1 MTRGEAPSVKKKQYQ
16 LAMDG
21 KWIALKYFYEDNPM
35 EIVSP
40 MTMNNDTALHVVASN
55 RDSDLLKHLILLIKY
70 NAPEMLR
77 RALKI
82 ENNDGN
88 TPLHEAAASG
98 NLYAAK
104 LLVDEDKILS
114 GQSSFSSLV
123 EIRNQL
129 GESPLYR
136 AAAFGHTNLVKY
148 LASQVKPQ
156 QQDIEQQQL
165 ELAIEYHFNRNHDN
179 ISILQIAVI
188 SQHFE
193 TALWLLKK
201 YPDLANRKESNGL
214 TSLQLL
220 AQMPSAFEP
229 KFRQSKWKKLIYK
242 CLFDDDNC
250 DSERRSNQS
259 PNQNDDLESGSN
271 QPPNQNDEDLDRRS
285 NQPRQSSSS
294 KKITKVLLGWRP
306 TSKMFEEMQNQKLL
320 SKLTDLLV
328 KEYSWA
334 GEYSDSPNIR
344 NTFCL
349 LCSNKQVE
357 EDSDCGC
364 HDGGETSKSIYKYT
378 PLLTATCTGIL
389 QIVEKIINF
398 NPQAIEARDIETREN
413 ILHVAIKHR
422 QLAIFKFV
430 RKEKTI
436 TSRLAYGIDSDGNSI
451 LHHAADM
458 KFYTVDAQHVSGPA
472 FQLQEELFWMAR
484 VEKIMPR
491 HYAMHQNNQGV
502 TAKELFE
509 SKHSSLLA
517 SAKGWIKETAQ
528 SCSTVAA
535 LVATVAYAAAFTV
548 PGGNDKRG
556 VPVLGHSPFFIT
568 FAISDTISLIC
579 SLTSLGTFLS
589 ILTSPF
595 EYENFHCSLPFRLH
609 LGFALLFFSLVATMF
624 TFTATLVLLIHHQK
638 MWTTSL
644 IYVVALLPVSV
655 FGLSQFPLYDGFR
668 KSLKYISKKI
678 MKPTISLIRGVF
690 VNLKLFIESILNLK
704 FCIRRLPG

>member
-1 MTRGEAPSVKKKQYQ
+1 MTGGEARSVAKKQYQ

-21 KWIALKYFYEDNPM
+21 KWISLKYFYEDNPM
-35 EIVSP
+35 EIVSQI
-40 MTMNNDTALHVVASN
+40 TMNNDTALHVVASN
-55 RDSDLLKHLILLIKY
+55 RGSHLLEHLILLIND
-70 NAPEMLR
+70 NAH
-77 RALKI
+77 LKI

-98 NLYAAK
+98 NLNAAK
-104 LLVDEDKILS
+104 LLVDKDKRLS
-114 GQSSFSSLV
+114 GQSSFSTLV
-123 EIRNQL
+123 EIRNHL

-136 AAAFGHTNLVKY
+136 AAAFGHTNLVEY
-148 LASQVKPQ
+148 LASQ
-156 QQDIEQQQL
+156 E
-165 ELAIEYHFNRNHDN
+165 EAIEYHFNRNHDN

-201 YPDLANRKESNGL
+201 YPYLANRKESNGL

-229 KFRQSKWKKLIYK
+229 KFRQSIWKKLIYK
-242 CLFDDDNC
+242 CLFDDDNIDRDPPNQNC

-271 QPPNQNDEDLDRRS
+271 QPPNQNDDLDRKS

-294 KKITKVLLGWRP
+294 KKITKLLVRWRP

-357 EDSDCGC
+357 EDSDNCGC
-364 HDGGETSKSIYKYT
+364 DDGGETSKSIYKYT

-398 NPQAIEARDIETREN
+398 NPQVIEARDIETQEN

-422 QLAIFKFV
+422 QLAIFRFV

-436 TSRLAYGIDSDGNSI
+436 TSRLAYRIDSDGNSI

-458 KFYTVDAQHVSGPA
+458 KFYTVDTQQVSGPA

-491 HYAMHQNNQGV
+491 HYATHQNNQGL
-502 TAKELFE
+502 TAQKLFE
-509 SKHSSLLA
+509 NEHADLLKL
-517 SAKGWIKETAQ
+517 AKMWIKETAQ

-535 LVATVAYAAAFTV
+535 LVATVAYAAAFTA
-548 PGGNDKRG
+548 PGGNDNDG
-556 VPVLGHSPFFIT
+556 VPVLKHSPFFVA
-568 FAISDTISLIC
+568 FAVSDTISLIC
-579 SLTSLGTFLS
+579 SLTSLCTFLS

-595 EYENFHCSLPFRLH
+595 EYGNFHCSLPFRLH

-678 MKPTISLIRGVF
+678 MKPTIYLIRDVY
-690 VNLKLFIESILNLK
+690 VTLK
-704 FCIRRLPG
+704 FII